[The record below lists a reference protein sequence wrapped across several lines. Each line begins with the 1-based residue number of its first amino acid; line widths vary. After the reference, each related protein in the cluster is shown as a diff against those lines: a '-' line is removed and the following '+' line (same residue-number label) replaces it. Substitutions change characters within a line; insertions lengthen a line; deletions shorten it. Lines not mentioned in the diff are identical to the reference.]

1 MQLVYHCPTCN
12 LLHIAQAG
20 AAHRDL
26 SCSCG
31 WQRDIP
37 EAHLEGERPLR
48 CLCCGNEDLWRQ
60 KDFPQGVGLLLV
72 ATGATLSTIFY
83 WNMNPVWAIGVLLVF
98 AALDMALYFLMP
110 DVLVCYRCKARHRR
124 ASIGEQHP
132 YFDLETNERYRQ
144 EALRLAET
152 EKSSSQ

>member
-12 LLHIAQAG
+12 LLQIVQTD

-31 WQRDIP
+31 WKRDVP
-37 EAHLEGERPLR
+37 ETHLEGERPLR

-72 ATGATLSTIFY
+72 ATGATLSTFFY
-83 WNMNPVWAIGVLLVF
+83 WNMHPVWAIGVLLVF

-124 ASIGEQHP
+124 AAIDQQHP
-132 YFDLETNERYRQ
+132 YFDLEINERYRQ
-144 EALRLAET
+144 EAIRLAEI
-152 EKSSSQ
+152 EKSPRQ